1 MPRMIPVTRD
11 GRIAS
16 SGNEL
21 KRSSASCSS
30 LVIGGTF
37 QKLDSVP
44 NNSTGEKGC
53 RITQLSDLGMI
64 LLTNHEPPQM
74 SLMAASVKRTL
85 ALCFSASRTIDAA
98 EALSVAVL

>member
-1 MPRMIPVTRD
+1 MIPVTRD

-30 LVIGGTF
+30 LVIIGTF

-44 NNSTGEKGC
+44 
-53 RITQLSDLGMI
+53 I
-64 LLTNHEPPQM
+64 
-74 SLMAASVKRTL
+74 
-85 ALCFSASRTIDAA
+85 
-98 EALSVAVL
+98 